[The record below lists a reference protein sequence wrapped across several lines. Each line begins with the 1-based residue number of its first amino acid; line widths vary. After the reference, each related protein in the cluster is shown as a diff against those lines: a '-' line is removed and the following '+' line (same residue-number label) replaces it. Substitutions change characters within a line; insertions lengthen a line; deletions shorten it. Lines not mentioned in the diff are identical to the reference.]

1 MNKNLKTDPHM
12 QITSA
17 TQKHA
22 PSKLRLLLIYTF
34 FGPLLGW
41 LFFFLAFNL
50 VQVIPDL
57 IKDPHNQFGHH
68 RWFEYFSTLA
78 FMLLFSYPIG
88 ILPALVS
95 GVSHALLR
103 QHFQTRR
110 LYCIGLIGL
119 AGAVT
124 AATGLTLLPVKLDRS
139 LYLILISALCATI
152 LSIYC
157 SRTHLRNDDQA

>member
-1 MNKNLKTDPHM
+1 
-12 QITSA
+12 
-17 TQKHA
+17 
-22 PSKLRLLLIYTF
+22 
-34 FGPLLGW
+34 
-41 LFFFLAFNL
+41 
-50 VQVIPDL
+50 
-57 IKDPHNQFGHH
+57 
-68 RWFEYFSTLA
+68 
-78 FMLLFSYPIG
+78 MLLFSYPIG

-95 GVSHALLR
+95 GTTHALLR
-103 QHFQTRR
+103 QHVQTHR

-157 SRTHLRNDDQA
+157 SRAHLRNDDQT